1 MSDNKKRIAVVCG
14 KGTGGQ
20 LEAAIRKKLQSLGG
34 EPIESSISVRRADAS
49 GTGEDLL
56 NAAKQKLT
64 ELSGESITSA
74 QEITSARIADDDV
87 NTRERY
93 IHDLIGDVESA
104 MIASEF
110 YPGMDRVDWHTTDD
124 AIIIL
129 AKFIG
134 GFEEI
139 TVPFADLQMDF
150 KKMEEDVK
158 TIMDGIFQSPDVGGP
173 YEEQEDVTSATKAS
187 WDIQRVGELVDHYL
201 QQSDVPSNT
210 LVNLVRKQMEKEGG
224 KLPHNITDLYDEIY
238 RLIHKHKN
246 VTASAS
252 LSSRELAVGDT
263 VTLSQDYFYDV
274 VTNIEEA
281 GWDEVIEFAEASG
294 WVSEGQIIIPAGT
307 TMTLSN
313 RDRYFDSYSVT
324 TEAGTEIVPFNRDFL
339 IENPLV
345 LSKEA
350 ITSSFGIYDDEDEEE
365 DPDWEYVKSKSVR
378 DSDDFMTDYTMYRN
392 KHDGTYIF
400 MFGDNEIYLPD
411 PLHADY
417 TCETEAEAEEWFDS
431 YTGFEDAEDGDFD
444 FVDYS
449 DDDEGFTDE
458 EMANITGGDRRY
470 CPECGSDRYYDGVCY
485 KCLEEGRD
493 LDVMS
498 SEEVDSE
505 VYSCDKTAVNG
516 AFESGWYFG
525 KEQADEYGDLIC
537 EHLSGKTVSKRRDTA
552 EEPGGLIYEANQ
564 LGIDMWD
571 LLGALEGL
579 CYQGRAREIDDST
592 YRVA

>member
-34 EPIESSISVRRADAS
+34 EPIESSISVRSADAS

-64 ELSGESITSA
+64 ELSGESITSS

-87 NTRERY
+87 DTRERY

-158 TIMDGIFQSPDVGGP
+158 TIMDGIFQSPDVGGL
-173 YEEQEDVTSATKAS
+173 YEEQEEITSS
-187 WDIQRVGELVDHYL
+187 
-201 QQSDVPSNT
+201 
-210 LVNLVRKQMEKEGG
+210 
-224 KLPHNITDLYDEIY
+224 TD
-238 RLIHKHKN
+238 
-246 VTASAS
+246 

-281 GWDEVIEFAEASG
+281 GWDEVVEFAEASG